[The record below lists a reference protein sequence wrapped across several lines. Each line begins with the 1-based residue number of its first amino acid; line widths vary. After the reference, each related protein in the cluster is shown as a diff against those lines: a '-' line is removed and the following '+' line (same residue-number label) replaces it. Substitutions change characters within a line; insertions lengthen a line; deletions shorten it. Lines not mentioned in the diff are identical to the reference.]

1 MEWITPEST
10 VLSFCY
16 FCLCCPQC
24 WHVRKAGRLDVV
36 ASFPPQFS
44 SPRLREPW
52 YLHAAHGWK
61 WDTWLRRNRTGTLWF
76 LLKASASGCTLDAGA
91 EEMAFKWW
99 QIIRRTIKMKPSNS
113 TVQIS
118 FPVPFGALAESFKER
133 KESITLPW
141 LQGEAHPSAHFCSLS
156 WCLCQHQP
164 GLWAASVSV
173 CGVRCST

>member
-1 MEWITPEST
+1 MNYPWIHSF
-10 VLSFCY
+10 VFLLFLS
-16 FCLCCPQC
+16 LLSPMLTRQEG
-24 WHVRKAGRLDVV
+24 WQAGRGCLL
-36 ASFPPQFS
+36 SPQFS

-118 FPVPFGALAESFKER
+118 FPVPFWALAESFKER

-164 GLWAASVSV
+164 GLWAESVSV